1 MSQYDPN
8 STLTRRGTLIGAGAV
23 LAASALQ
30 LVPSRAGQPA
40 AAPEKTLPPAEALE
54 RLVKGN
60 ARYAAGETTPKD
72 FSPEAVAAAEGR
84 NPVAAVLACSGMA
97 VLAERLFNQGPGELF
112 VVANAGNVVTS
123 TVLASLEY
131 AVTYLG
137 VPQLMVLGHSNC
149 RAVGAAFQAVRE
161 RKELPGH
168 LPELVKAVELAVITA
183 HGKHPSDFLA
193 VTIEEN
199 VRINKKR
206 LVEKSQVLAASVT
219 AGKAAVSGAVLD
231 LATGKIKLI

>member
-1 MSQYDPN
+1 MSGPERKL
-8 STLTRRGTLIGAGAV
+8 TLTRRGTLIGASAA
-23 LAASALQ
+23 LAASVLSRP
-30 LVPSRAGQPA
+30 LRAGQQSA
-40 AAPEKTLPPAEALE
+40 ASGKAISPAEALD

-60 ARYAAGETTPKD
+60 ERYAAGQAAPKD
-72 FSPEAVAAAEGR
+72 FAPEAVAAAEAR
-84 NPVAAVLACSGMA
+84 NPVAAVLACSGMP
-97 VLAERLFNQGPGELF
+97 VSAERLFDQGPGELF

-123 TVLASLEY
+123 TALASLEY

-137 VPQLMVLGHSNC
+137 VSQLMVLGHFNC
-149 RAVGAAFQAVRE
+149 RALGAAFQAVRE

-206 LVEKSQVLAASVT
+206 LVEKSQVLAEAVT
-219 AGKAAVSGAVLD
+219 SGKAAVSGAVLD
-231 LATGKIKLI
+231 PASGKIKLI

>member
-1 MSQYDPN
+1 
-8 STLTRRGTLIGAGAV
+8 
-23 LAASALQ
+23 
-30 LVPSRAGQPA
+30 LVQ
-40 AAPEKTLPPAEALE
+40 
-54 RLVKGN
+54 GN
-60 ARYAAGETTPKD
+60 ARYAAGEATPRN
-72 FSPEAVAAAEGR
+72 FSPAEVATAEAR
-84 NPVAAVLACSGMA
+84 NPIAAVLACSGMA
-97 VLAERLFNQGPGELF
+97 VSAERLFDQGPGDLF

-123 TVLASLEY
+123 TALASLEY

-137 VPQLMVLGHSNC
+137 VAQLMVLGHANC

-206 LVEKSQVLAASVT
+206 LVEKSDILAAAVT
-219 AGKAAVSGAVLD
+219 AGKVAASGAVLD

>member
-1 MSQYDPN
+1 MSEPERN
-8 STLTRRGTLIGAGAV
+8 LTLTRRGALIGASAA
-23 LAASALQ
+23 LAASALS
-30 LVPSRAGQPA
+30 LPLRARQQSA
-40 AAPEKTLPPAEALE
+40 ASQKALPPAEALE
-54 RLVKGN
+54 RLVKGS
-60 ARYAAGETTPKD
+60 ARYAAGETAPKN
-72 FSPEAVAAAEGR
+72 FAPEAVAAAEQR
-84 NPVAAVLACSGMA
+84 NPVAAVLACSGMP
-97 VLAERLFNQGPGELF
+97 VPAERLFDQGPGELF
-112 VVANAGNVVTS
+112 VVGNAGNVVTP
-123 TVLASLEY
+123 TVLASLEF

-137 VPQLMVLGHSNC
+137 VSQLMVLGHSNC

-168 LPELVKAVELAVITA
+168 LPELVKAVELALITA

-206 LVEKSQVLAASVT
+206 LVEKSQVLKEAVT

-231 LATGKIKLI
+231 LGTGKIKLI

>member
-1 MSQYDPN
+1 
-8 STLTRRGTLIGAGAV
+8 
-23 LAASALQ
+23 
-30 LVPSRAGQPA
+30 
-40 AAPEKTLPPAEALE
+40 
-54 RLVKGN
+54 
-60 ARYAAGETTPKD
+60 
-72 FSPEAVAAAEGR
+72 
-84 NPVAAVLACSGMA
+84 VAAVLACSGMP
-97 VLAERLFNQGPGELF
+97 VPAERLFDQGPGELF

-123 TVLASLEY
+123 TALASLEY

-137 VPQLMVLGHSNC
+137 VSQLMVLGHSNC

-183 HGKHPSDFLA
+183 HSKHPSDFLA

-206 LVEKSQVLAASVT
+206 LVEKSQVLKEAVT

-231 LATGKIKLI
+231 LGSGKIKLI